1 MGVGLLLPAPKLGN
15 SRKLGMVLERLLC
28 QDKVLGMRVGGGLR
42 GGLEPW
48 RWLPDVTGLSGN
60 RLRAEL
66 PIAAAAAAAKA
77 AAAAAAA
84 AVAAARVAA
93 AARLCLWSQ
102 RSVPSAAATAAKGSF
117 SATGWSFQVRDS
129 GQDEGFHGQGPQWQD
144 EGG

>member
-1 MGVGLLLPAPKLGN
+1 MLKVGCWEGGGGGEGGVGLLLPAPKLGN
-15 SRKLGMVLERLLC
+15 SRELGMVLTRLLC

-66 PIAAAAAAAKA
+66 PVAAAKA

-84 AVAAARVAA
+84 A
-93 AARLCLWSQ
+93 AARLCL
-102 RSVPSAAATAAKGSF
+102 RSLRSAPSAAVTAAEAGAPSLQPVGY
-117 SATGWSFQVRDS
+117 SR
-129 GQDEGFHGQGPQWQD
+129 
-144 EGG
+144 